1 MASSLD
7 LTNVTPGQR
16 VRHLEHGVG
25 VVVSSLSN
33 GFVHVFF
40 PTGERQVPLA
50 SLAPAMG
57 RTEQILRY
65 TAAGEHRSRRAWL
78 AYQAHALPLLD
89 GAAALTSAKI
99 DLLPHQVVLTHRV
112 ATSAPRR
119 FLIADEV
126 GLGKTIE
133 TALLLRELASRGEL
147 NRALMVVPAGLVN
160 NWHRELNEVFNLNF
174 EVFGSQGDVFDRK
187 SNAFAKHDRLIA
199 SVDTLKIRSR
209 IKRLEEAPPWDLV
222 VFDEAHH
229 LTAYKSGGKVTKT
242 ENYKLGEL
250 LRTHCRDLILL
261 SATPHQ
267 GDHFRFWMLVQL
279 LNPSLFRD
287 AADMVENRHRLN
299 TVIFRRTKA
308 DACRPD
314 GATLFARRGVHTESF
329 VMSEPEREFYNEL
342 QIYLMDGFALAK
354 RQGNKGRALGFVMT
368 IFQKIAASSFAA
380 VHRTLRRRMI
390 ALTIQEGLM
399 HDGHLDIDAR
409 DAAFH
414 EAKQLIRGE
423 FGIAEDQM
431 GTIQVEGI
439 IAELKRRILKKLT
452 DEELADSSSEY
463 SSETATTGSEDAVIT
478 SVEMALPEERQR
490 IRALLEK
497 FPRQTE
503 TKVEKLIYALGTL
516 WRQDPNEKVVIFATY
531 LGSVEM
537 LGEEI
542 DRAYPGQGVVVL
554 KGGDHGSKAAAE
566 KRFKQ
571 AGGPKVMICTAA
583 GREGINLQH
592 ARILFNFDLP
602 WNPMD
607 LEQRIGRIHRYGQLH
622 TAQVYNLVL
631 SDTIEGKIFLLL
643 DEKLNEIAK
652 ALGKVDEQGEV
663 AEDLRTQI
671 LGQLSERLN
680 YESLYS
686 QALGDPE
693 LKRTRL
699 ELEAAVSNANEARQ
713 VVFDLFQA
721 LDRFTL
727 DEYQPLSNVTEGMGQ
742 IAEFMRV
749 AVEEDG
755 KQWQP
760 DGEHRYSIVGPNGVA
775 PETIFTTDRDE
786 SLSNERLG
794 LLGLDHRVVEQ
805 YMAQYRE
812 LAPGELGVRV
822 ESPDGRTGAVSL
834 WQVTSQG
841 ERGDTRSHIVALA
854 IGADGQR
861 IPLWERSIDQLF
873 GAAPS
878 ERGTNPPVELLIS
891 ACDAMLHRE
900 LGHRQIISEQR
911 GYEAR
916 MIGWVEVVGQVAAWD
931 SAAIH
936 AATEKSSQLNTRSVA
951 KANERAAKEQA
962 AKERTG
968 SGGKPEL
975 LGLGS
980 ADEVAKMRGLSIRQP
995 FAEAI
1000 LRGTKTTEYR
1010 SGPTNIRGRILIYAS
1025 LGRYDAEE
1033 EADLMSEFDITD
1045 VAVDDLPR
1053 GVIIGSVELYDSDDG
1068 EWHLRNPQ
1076 RAVECV
1082 APVNRANPV
1091 WFYPF

>member
-1 MASSLD
+1 MASMSTESTTTL
-7 LTNVTPGQR
+7 TPGQR
-16 VRHLEHGVG
+16 VGHAEHGNG
-25 VVVSSLSN
+25 VIVSVPTN
-33 GFVHVFF
+33 GFVRVFF
-40 PTGERQVPLA
+40 PSGERQVPLS
-50 SLAPAMG
+50 SLSVALG
-57 RTEQILRY
+57 RTEQIIRN
-65 TAAGEHRSRRAWL
+65 TAAGEHRARRAWL

-99 DLLPHQVVLTHRV
+99 DLLPHQVVITHRI

-174 EVFGSQGDVFDRK
+174 EVFGSEGDVFDRK

-199 SVDTLKIRSR
+199 SVDTLKIRTR
-209 IKRLEEAPPWDLV
+209 MKKLEDAPPWDLV

-242 ENYKLGEL
+242 ENYKLAEF
-250 LRTHCRDLILL
+250 LRSHCRDLILL

-267 GDHFRFWMLVQL
+267 GDHYRFWMLVHL
-279 LNPSLFRD
+279 LNPTLFRD
-287 AADMVENRHRLN
+287 AEDMVENRHRLN
-299 TVIFRRTKA
+299 SVIFRRTKA

-314 GATLFARRGVHTESF
+314 GSTLFARRWVHTESF

-342 QIYLMDGFALAK
+342 QVYLMDGFALAK

-399 HDGHLDIDAR
+399 HDAHLDIDAR
-409 DAAFH
+409 DAAFN
-414 EAKQLIRGE
+414 EAKQLVRGE
-423 FGIAEDQM
+423 FGIADDQM

-439 IAELKRRILKKLT
+439 IADLKRRILKKLN
-452 DEELADSSSEY
+452 DEELAESSSEY
-463 SSETATTGSEDAVIT
+463 SSETATTGSEDAVIN
-478 SVEMALPEERQR
+478 SVELALPEERQR

-497 FPRQTE
+497 FPQQTE
-503 TKVEKLIYALGTL
+503 TKVEKLIYALGML

-566 KRFKQ
+566 KKFKQ
-571 AGGPKVMICTAA
+571 VGGPKVMICTAA

-607 LEQRIGRIHRYGQLH
+607 LEQRIGRIHRYGQQH

-643 DEKLNEIAK
+643 DDKLKEIAK
-652 ALGKVDEQGEV
+652 ALGKVDEHGEV
-663 AEDLRTQI
+663 AEDMRTQI

-713 VVFDLFQA
+713 VVFELFQE

-727 DEYQPLSNVTEGMGQ
+727 DEYQPLSNVSEGMGR
-742 IAEFMRV
+742 ISDFMQA

-755 KQWQP
+755 KQWRKEG
-760 DGEHRYSIVGPNGVA
+760 DHGFVIVGQNGSP
-775 PETIFTTDRDE
+775 PETQFTTDREE
-786 SLSNERLG
+786 SLGNEKLG
-794 LLGLDHRVVEQ
+794 LLGLDHRVIER
-805 YMAQYRE
+805 YMMQYRE
-812 LAPGELGVRV
+812 LPSTELGVRV
-822 ESPDGRTGAVSL
+822 ESPDGRTGAVAL

-841 ERGDTRSHIVALA
+841 ERGEIRSHIISLA
-854 IGADGQR
+854 IGSDGQR
-861 IPLWERSIDQLF
+861 VPMWERQVDQLF
-873 GAAPS
+873 RAAPATQN
-878 ERGTNPPVELLIS
+878 TNPPIETLIA
-891 ACDAMLHRE
+891 ACDSLLHRE
-900 LGHRQIISEQR
+900 LGHRQIISERR

-916 MIGWVEVVGQVAAWD
+916 MIGWVEVVGQNTGWD
-931 SAAIH
+931 SAAIQ
-936 AATEKSSQLNTRSVA
+936 AATEKNARSNTRATEQVA
-951 KANERAAKEQA
+951 P
-962 AKERTG
+962 T
-968 SGGKPEL
+968 SDPEA
-975 LGLGS
+975 LGLG
-980 ADEVAKMRGLSIRQP
+980 DGVAKMRALSIRQP

-1000 LRGTKTTEYR
+1000 MRGTKTTEYR
-1010 SGPTNIRGRILIYAS
+1010 SGNTNIRGRILIYAS
-1025 LGRYDAEE
+1025 LTRYGDNEE
-1033 EADLMSEFDITD
+1033 TEMLQEFGIKDVEAD
-1045 VAVDDLPR
+1045 DLSR
-1053 GVIIGSVELYDSDDG
+1053 GVIVGSVELYDSDEG
-1068 EWHLRNPQ
+1068 EWYLRNPQ
-1076 RAVECV
+1076 RAEKFVE
-1082 APVNRANPV
+1082 PVNRPNPV